1 MAPNIKIRGIRQ
13 SIPAGY
19 IVGRQSGVGSGDAQ
33 LLSLNDLRSLGVAT
47 QADVASSGG
56 GGGGGSGVGPSFP
69 ISNYPVATQ
78 FPTTIGSPSGLTTE
92 TQVGV
97 LLDAGAFANG
107 DAINGYGQP
116 APASTP
122 YSIILGISA
131 AALPDNNDV
140 YGLAFV
146 STAGKIVTLSN
157 GGQLGPNTAPS
168 LKVDHWT
175 NSTTFSAEAYGQLAE
190 RAPMLK
196 IENNGTTLSFWV
208 SSDGYAWTQIYSESV
223 TAFLAD
229 IKTVGFFYSPNNG
242 GSGPTT
248 HAEALIFYWYSGVE
262 PAPTPPVPGGG
273 TVTSVA
279 MSMPSEFAVSGSP
292 ITSNGSFA
300 VSLVNQTANTV
311 WAGPSSGGAASPT
324 FRALTA
330 TDIPSLSSIYLPVA
344 SNAVSASKW
353 ATARTFTYTGD
364 ATGSSSVDGS
374 ANVSTSLTLA
384 TVNSNVGS
392 FGSATQVPVITVNSK
407 GLITAVSTAN
417 ITAGVSSFNT
427 RTGSVTLTST
437 DVTTALGF
445 TPGTGN
451 GTVTSVGMS
460 VPGALLSVTGSA
472 VTTSGT
478 LAVSL
483 VNQSANQ
490 IFAGPSSGS
499 AAAPT
504 FRTLVANDIPTI
516 PNTQVSGL
524 GTMSTQ
530 NASAVAIT
538 GGSISLAASSYYQ
551 LGGNNL
557 IGLGGGAD
565 TNSLAIGPNTNP
577 ANTTGTYNIAIGSN
591 SLKFNTT
598 GTQNVGIG
606 SNALVSNTT
615 GSYNF
620 ALGVNTLADN
630 TSGAQNLGVG
640 TGALGNCVNGNYNVA
655 LGSASMGTVTTGS
668 NNIGIGH
675 AVDVPYGYSS
685 GQINIGGLFFGTGA
699 TASGTSAAG
708 LAGIL
713 TNAPTVELDVA
724 GVNGGQI
731 RTRPTTVASL
741 RAASTAGAGA
751 RAFVTDATSTTFA
764 SVVAGGGSNGVPV
777 YSDGTN
783 WRIG

>member
-1 MAPNIKIRGIRQ
+1 
-13 SIPAGY
+13 
-19 IVGRQSGVGSGDAQ
+19 
-33 LLSLNDLRSLGVAT
+33 
-47 QADVASSGG
+47 
-56 GGGGGSGVGPSFP
+56 
-69 ISNYPVATQ
+69 
-78 FPTTIGSPSGLTTE
+78 LTTE

>member
-1 MAPNIKIRGIRQ
+1 
-13 SIPAGY
+13 
-19 IVGRQSGVGSGDAQ
+19 
-33 LLSLNDLRSLGVAT
+33 
-47 QADVASSGG
+47 
-56 GGGGGSGVGPSFP
+56 
-69 ISNYPVATQ
+69 
-78 FPTTIGSPSGLTTE
+78 LTTE

-300 VSLVNQTANTV
+300 VSLVNQTANTVWAGPSSGGAASPTFRTLVAADIPALPYGVGTVTSVGLTAPAIFSVGGSPITTSGNLSIGLTTQMANAV